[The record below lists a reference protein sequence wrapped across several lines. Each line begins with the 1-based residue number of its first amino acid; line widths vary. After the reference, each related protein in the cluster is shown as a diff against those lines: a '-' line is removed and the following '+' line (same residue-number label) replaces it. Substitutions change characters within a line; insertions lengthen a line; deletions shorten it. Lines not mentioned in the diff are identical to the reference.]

1 MSPVPHISLEQW
13 RALVTVVEAGGY
25 AQAAEAL
32 HKSQSA
38 VTYAVQR
45 IEAQLNVKAFE
56 LVGRR
61 AQLTEVGQLLYRRAR
76 VLVDEAA
83 QLEKSA
89 RGLSAGWAP
98 EIWLAAEV
106 LFPTWLLFKCLAR
119 FGAEAP
125 DTRVEVLESVLHGTT
140 EALLTGQADIAIT
153 PHVPTG
159 FFGHPLMTLRII
171 PVAHP
176 DHPLH
181 ALGRPVT
188 GSDLKRHRHIVV
200 RDSGTTRDRKTMSV
214 EVEQRWTFSQMAS
227 AIGAVAAGNGFAWL
241 PEEHIRRELA
251 RDELAPLDVRDGGEK
266 RGTLYLVTADP
277 DFSGPGVGR
286 LVEIVREAVGNECP
300 RAAESPA

>member
-89 RGLSAGWAP
+89 RSLSAGWEP

-176 DHPLH
+176 THPLH

-200 RDSGTTRDRKTMSV
+200 RDSGTTRDRKTRSV

-227 AIGAVAAGNGFAWL
+227 AIDAVASGHGFAWL
-241 PEEHIRRELA
+241 PEEHIRWALA
-251 RDELAPLDVRDGGEK
+251 RGELAPLEMRDGGEMSV
-266 RGTLYLVTADP
+266 TLYLVMAEP
-277 DFSGPGVGR
+277 DFAGPGVVR
-286 LVEIVREAVGNECP
+286 LAEIVREVVAWECP
-300 RAAESPA
+300 RVSMIV